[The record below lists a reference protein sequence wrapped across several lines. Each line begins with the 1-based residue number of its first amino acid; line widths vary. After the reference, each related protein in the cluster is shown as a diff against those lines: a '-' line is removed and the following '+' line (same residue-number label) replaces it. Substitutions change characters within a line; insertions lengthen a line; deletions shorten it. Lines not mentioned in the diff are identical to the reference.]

1 LTCDLL
7 VARKR
12 RRPKKLPLA
21 ACEEGEVWRR
31 TCEVPLADL
40 GGVLGLEEGAVEAET
55 IRGTVI
61 EEAFKLGLVVG
72 WCEESRRGALAGEG
86 RAMVEDFIEKEGDG
100 LGAGEAADREDAKE
114 EVVDE
119 RDRVE
124 DDVEKLS
131 LGSEYG
137 IGGESKSSSS
147 SCSSSASLPS
157 RAPAPAVEGRLRE
170 E

>member
-1 LTCDLL
+1 
-7 VARKR
+7 
-12 RRPKKLPLA
+12 
-21 ACEEGEVWRR
+21 
-31 TCEVPLADL
+31 
-40 GGVLGLEEGAVEAET
+40 
-55 IRGTVI
+55 
-61 EEAFKLGLVVG
+61 
-72 WCEESRRGALAGEG
+72 
-86 RAMVEDFIEKEGDG
+86 MVEDFIEKEGDG